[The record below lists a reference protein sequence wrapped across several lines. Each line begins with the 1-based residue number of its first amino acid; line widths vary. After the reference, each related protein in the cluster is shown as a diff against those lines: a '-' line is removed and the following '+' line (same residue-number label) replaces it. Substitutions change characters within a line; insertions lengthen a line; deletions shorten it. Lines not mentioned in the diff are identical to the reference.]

1 MTVKIYLEDKLVK
14 TKYFQRSRQ
23 SKETISNGLTKLQED
38 FSMIDLPCY
47 MVIIDNRHTA
57 KP

>member
-23 SKETISNGLTKLQED
+23 SKKTISNGLTKLQKD

-47 MVIIDNRHTA
+47 MVIIDNRRTA
-57 KP
+57 KT

>member
-23 SKETISNGLTKLQED
+23 SKETISKGLSKLQED
-38 FSMIDLPCY
+38 FAMIDLPCH
-47 MVIIDNRHTA
+47 MVIIDSRRTA